1 MHKPSCFQLNPSN
14 PHLQSLSNSYPSHV
28 FTQDPAPSHLRY
40 LRHLASRRP
49 GVPASRR
56 PGAPAVG
63 DGLGGIAAVAPR
75 AARHVGAE
83 PSGIPRHVAGETVET
98 AWDMAT
104 RLGRGLDVGNGE
116 MGNILKPGSAAA
128 AIPICA
134 ICLQGFGASTR
145 VHSFAR
151 SSACVHIATCR
162 SRT

>member
-1 MHKPSCFQLNPSN
+1 MSLPRTQLQAISDI
-14 PHLQSLSNSYPSHV
+14 SDIS
-28 FTQDPAPSHLRY
+28 
-40 LRHLASRRP
+40 RP

-104 RLGRGLDVGNGE
+104 RLGCGLDVGNGE
-116 MGNILKPGSAAA
+116 MGNILKPGSVAA

-134 ICLQGFGASTR
+134 ICLPLESTPLLGPL
-145 VHSFAR
+145 HAF
-151 SSACVHIATCR
+151 T
-162 SRT
+162 